1 MRMIDNAAVLA
12 ATDLSNFLACR
23 HRSGL
28 DLAAAM
34 GTLPKPAAP
43 LDVALKQLREK
54 GAAHERAYVEYLRA
68 QGLTVVEI
76 PVDASP
82 DERVSQT
89 VVALKS
95 GADVICQGAFA
106 GQGWIGYADV
116 LRKLPCPP
124 GMRSSL
130 GDFYYEPYDTKLA
143 RETRGGT
150 ILQLALY
157 ADLLGEIQGVM
168 PERFFVV
175 IPGKNFIVQAYR
187 LADYAAY
194 FRMVRARMLRVLE
207 KGAEVL
213 LTETYP
219 DPVEHCDVCRWW
231 ERCNKRRRDDDHLSF
246 IAGVGLSQRT
256 ELVSHGVT
264 TLAATAAMPVPVTFK
279 PSRGTAETYNRIAEQ
294 AHVQLEQRTKKEPI
308 FNV

>member
-1 MRMIDNAAVLA
+1 MRMTDEAAVLA

-34 GTLPKPAAP
+34 GSLKLPAAP
-43 LDVALKQLREK
+43 LDVALKLLREK

-76 PVDASP
+76 PVDAAP
-82 DERVSQT
+82 EERVSHT
-89 VVALKS
+89 VAALKS

-116 LRKLPCPP
+116 LRKESCPP
-124 GMRSSL
+124 GMRSSR

-168 PERFFVV
+168 PEHFFVV
-175 IPGKNFIVQAYR
+175 TPGKNFIVQAYR
-187 LADYAAY
+187 
-194 FRMVRARMLRVLE
+194 
-207 KGAEVL
+207 
-213 LTETYP
+213 
-219 DPVEHCDVCRWW
+219 
-231 ERCNKRRRDDDHLSF
+231 
-246 IAGVGLSQRT
+246 
-256 ELVSHGVT
+256 
-264 TLAATAAMPVPVTFK
+264 
-279 PSRGTAETYNRIAEQ
+279 
-294 AHVQLEQRTKKEPI
+294 
-308 FNV
+308 